1 MEPFKSNENDSFSTL
16 NRTDLRELLIYL
28 SKYYITYRETIG
40 LPDYITFG
48 TEIEYEQESSD
59 TIYKISKFMNRNYKL
74 WEVKSDDSLKDGG
87 DELASP
93 ILTDE
98 RSVWT
103 DLKNI
108 CDYLKSEGCKAD
120 KYAGAHIHY
129 GAMILENDFTK
140 WKDFIKLYVPYEH
153 ILYRFAYGEM
163 TSFRKDGYHFAYP
176 TMDILKEIYNEYKKR
191 SFSEFIRTFKSYD
204 KYNGVNLVIREVG
217 KKTIGPKDTIEF
229 RNPNGTINPIVWQNN
244 INAYGKLLKAI
255 REEKLDRGFLTYK
268 FERSSKSY
276 KEIKFLYNEIDLKNV
291 LEFVDLIFDN
301 NLDKL
306 NFLRQYIGDFRGMY
320 EVERNV
326 YKRKFT
332 R

>member
-1 MEPFKSNENDSFSTL
+1 MELFKIDENDSFSAL
-16 NRTDLRELLIYL
+16 NGIDLRELLIYL

-48 TEIEYEQESSD
+48 TEIEYEHESKD
-59 TIYKISKFMNRNYKL
+59 TLIEISKFMRQNYKS
-74 WEVKSDDSLKDGG
+74 WEVKSDGSLKAGG
-87 DELASP
+87 DEMASP

-98 RSVWT
+98 KSVWI

-129 GAMILENDFTK
+129 GAMILGNDYNK
-140 WKDFIKLYVPYEH
+140 WKDFIKLYVSYEH

-163 TSFRKDGYHFAYP
+163 TSFRMKGYKYAYP
-176 TMDILKEIYNEYKKR
+176 AIDILKKVYNKRKKCCFR
-191 SFSEFIRTFKSYD
+191 EFITSFKSYQ
-204 KYNGVNLVIREVG
+204 KYFGVNLAIRDVG
-217 KKTIGPKDTIEF
+217 KDIIGPNDTVEF

-255 REEKLDRGFLTYK
+255 REETLDRRFLDYK
-268 FERSSKSY
+268 FKHSTNSY

-306 NFLRQYIGDFRGMY
+306 NFLRQYIGDFNGGY
-320 EVERNV
+320 EDEEYA
-326 YKRKFT
+326 YKKTFT
-332 R
+332 K

>member
-1 MEPFKSNENDSFSTL
+1 MEPFKSDGNDSFSTL

-28 SKYYITYRETIG
+28 SKYFITYRETLE

-48 TEIEYEQESSD
+48 TEIEFEQGSSD
-59 TIYKISKFMNRNYKL
+59 TLYEISKFMNRNYKS
-74 WEVKSDDSLKDGG
+74 WEVKSDNSLEDGG

-98 RSVWT
+98 KSVWI

-108 CDYLKSEGCKAD
+108 CEYLKSKGCKAD

-255 REEKLDRGFLTYK
+255 REETLDIKFLNYK
-268 FERSSKSY
+268 FKHSTNSY

-306 NFLRQYIGDFRGMY
+306 NFLRQYLGNFKGGY
-320 EVERNV
+320 EDEEHV
-326 YKRKFT
+326 YKKCFT
-332 R
+332 K

>member
-1 MEPFKSNENDSFSTL
+1 MELFKSDGNDTFSTL

-48 TEIEYEQESSD
+48 TEIEFEQGSSNALYE
-59 TIYKISKFMNRNYKL
+59 ISRFMNRNYKS
-74 WEVKSDDSLKDGG
+74 WEVKSDNSLADGG

-98 RSVWT
+98 KSVWT

-108 CDYLKSEGCKAD
+108 CDYLKSKECKAD

-129 GAMILENDFTK
+129 GAMILGNDFSK

-163 TSFRKDGYHFAYP
+163 TSFRKEGYHYAYP

-191 SFSEFIRTFKSYD
+191 SFSEFIRSFKFYD

-217 KKTIGPKDTIEF
+217 KNPIGSKDTIEF

-255 REEKLDRGFLTYK
+255 REEKLDRGFLNYK
-268 FERSSKSY
+268 FERSKKSY

-306 NFLRQYIGDFRGMY
+306 NFLRQYLGNFKGGY
-320 EVERNV
+320 EDEEHA
-326 YKRKFT
+326 YKKCFT
-332 R
+332 K